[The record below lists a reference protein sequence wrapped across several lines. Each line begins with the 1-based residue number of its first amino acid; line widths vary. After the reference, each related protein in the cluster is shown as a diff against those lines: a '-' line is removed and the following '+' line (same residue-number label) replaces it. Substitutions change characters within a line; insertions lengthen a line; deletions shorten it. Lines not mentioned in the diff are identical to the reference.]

1 MKHHHFRTLTFA
13 ACFFTLA
20 LVTAAPVSADGYYV
34 FTRLNSKFITSI
46 EQLQKIGDNASYP
59 LSDNYTLENDI
70 DASATRTWNSGAG
83 FKPIGDEVTPFTGS
97 FDGGG
102 HVISNLYINRPTDDY
117 IGLFAAVSDNGT
129 IFRIGLDNATVHGV
143 NYVGALVGLNAD
155 DNSSI
160 ISCYSTGVVTGAHFY
175 IGGLIGGNHGFIAN
189 SYSTSAVTGIDYV
202 GGLVGENISY
212 TSYGYIYESY
222 SAGAVTGRNYVGG
235 LVGLN
240 SGGYIWACYSTSA
253 VTGVN
258 YVGGLVGRN
267 FIYSHRGDIEEC
279 YSAGLVTGAHYVGG
293 LVGSTS
299 ATSYMDGSYEW
310 FYIWNCFWDN
320 ETSGQASSAGGAP
333 KTTAE
338 MMNIDTFKTWD
349 EDEDG
354 EGESWYYWDFINV
367 WGIFN
372 GKTYPFFRGANDAP
386 VAVEDTYRVDLLYPL
401 EVSAPG
407 VLANDNDSDGS
418 WDISRFKAILV
429 RQTQYGTVNL
439 SDDGS
444 FTYEPDYDYAF
455 YVHSFIDSFTYKV
468 SDQTG
473 SDNDNSSVT
482 KVWIIVGQYV
492 PPVVTPDSYRI
503 DMNEVLITGDNESLH
518 PGVLYN
524 DDDGFG
530 ITTNT
535 VLTAVLASNP
545 VHGELSEFN
554 DDGTFI
560 YTPDDGFVGV
570 DIFTYRAFNG
580 WDYSVET
587 TVTITVGHNF
597 PPVVTPDSYSVKK
610 DGLLV
615 VIDEKDFIF
624 DNVSIYDGF
633 DFYTNGVLDNDYDV
647 DNLTA
652 VIKSYPVHGELFID
666 RPAKVSRGYDPY
678 EWFGLS
684 PNGSFIY
691 RPNEGFVGTDTFTYK
706 AFDGMAYSVETTV
719 TITVGSNAAPV
730 VTPDFYSVAENTELV
745 IDAPGV
751 LANDSDPDDD
761 LIDRFQKPLVPLGG
775 YLTAVLASKPV
786 NGELSEFND
795 DGSFT
800 YSPDEGF
807 AGTDAFTYRAFDGIA
822 YSVET
827 TVTITVGCN
836 VARVVENDFYYTP
849 RGAQLTVVEPEGVLA
864 NDDDPDPACITT
876 NTIFAA
882 VLVSNPVH
890 GEINEFND
898 DGTFTYTPDSGFVGI
913 DTFTYKA
920 LVGITESAVA
930 TVTITVGSN
939 APPVVVSDE
948 YYTPRDTLLTKN
960 AHDGV
965 LHNDNDSDPGDAA
978 NLTALLVSTTVH
990 GLLDLN
996 DNGSFTY
1003 MPDHGYIGIDT
1014 FTYVAFDNITVSAV
1028 ATVTITVGSNAA
1040 PVVTPDNYLVAE
1052 NPAVLTITVVNGVLA
1067 NDNDSDGDSLTAV
1080 LASRPMH
1087 GALVFNANGSFTY
1100 TPAADFRGL
1109 DSFTYRAF
1117 DGMDYSVEATVTII
1131 VGDNNPP
1138 VVQPDFYSVDE
1149 GETLIIAAPGVLV
1162 NDYDIDD
1169 ADRINATL
1177 TAVLASTPVHG
1188 NIYLFSTDGS
1198 FRYEPVDGFVGID
1211 TFTYRAFDGIAYSV
1225 ETTVTITVGSNAA
1238 PIVAND
1244 NYTTPRETTL
1254 RVAAPGVLANDI
1266 DPDDDTMTAVLVS
1279 NPMYGALVDF
1289 NDNGS
1294 FTYQPKPG
1302 FVGIDSFTYRAFDGI
1317 AESAVATVTITV
1329 GSNAAPVVAP
1339 DFYSV
1344 AENIEL
1350 VIAAPGVLANDTDPD
1365 EHLYRSMLRSSVLT
1379 AVLATNPV
1387 HGSLS
1392 FNADG
1397 SFTYMPGTDYR
1408 GFDSFTYRAY
1418 DGIDFSVETTVTIT
1432 VGNPDPPVA
1441 VSDSYSVEE
1450 DGELLVI
1457 EEGDPYFDPFFELAD
1472 IPVGEIDYNDG
1483 VLHNDFELDFIFDH
1497 SHDNLTAVLESTT
1510 GHGIMVLS
1518 PAGSFIYQ
1526 PEKGFVGT
1534 DTFTYRAFNGLAYSA
1549 AATVTITVGINA
1561 PPVVVSD
1568 DYYTP
1573 RETRLT
1579 VPAKGVLA
1587 NDNDSDPGDE
1597 EDLTAVLVSTTEHG
1611 VLDLN
1616 DNGSFTYTPENGF
1629 IGIDIF
1635 TYMAFDGIAYSAA
1648 ATVTITVGSNAPP
1661 VVEPDSYSVAKNG
1674 ILTIAASGVLAN
1686 DTDPDGDAMTAVEG
1700 SKPVHGVLVFNA
1712 NGSFTY
1718 TPAHNYRGLDTFTY
1732 RAFDGMDY
1740 SVEAKVTITV
1750 GSNTEPVVTSDNYS
1764 TPRETKLVVS
1774 AAAGVL
1780 HNDTDADNDTLMA
1793 VLVSTTE
1800 NGVLDLN
1807 DNGSFT
1813 YTPDH
1818 GYVGIDTFTYG
1829 VFDGMGYSPVATVTI
1844 TVGSNAPPVVEPDS
1858 YSVAENGVLTIAARG
1873 VLANDTDPDGDTI
1886 TAVEG
1891 SKPVHGVLVFNANGS
1906 FHYVPDTEFI
1916 GIDTFTYRAFDGMDY
1931 SVEATVMIT
1940 VGSMY
1945 QPLADPDYYSVEKNG
1960 LLLVKAD
1967 NDTFFE
1973 EQDIEGEIDY
1983 YEGVLYNDFDLGIE
1997 NDYGENLTAVLE
2009 STALHGMLYLSPLG
2023 SIFYRP
2029 DHGYVGIDTFTYRA
2043 FNGLAYSAA
2052 ATVTITVGNNAE
2064 PVATSD
2070 NYSTP
2075 RETTLRVNAHYGV
2088 LHNDNDSDNDTLV
2101 AGLVSTTENGVLDLN
2116 DNGSFTYTPDHGYV
2130 GIDTFTYRAFDGIAY
2145 SAVATVTITVGSN
2158 APPVVEPD
2166 SYSVAENGVL
2176 TITAR
2181 GVLANDTDPDG
2192 DAITAVEGSKP
2203 VHGVLVLNAN
2213 GSFIYTPAHNYRG
2226 LDSFTYRAFDGMD
2239 YSVEATVTI
2248 TVGSNTAP
2256 IVTADSYA
2264 TERDTLLTIVAP
2276 GVLGNDEDPD
2286 NDSMTAVIVSVTAHG
2301 FIFLNANGS
2310 FTYTPDDG
2318 FVGIDSFT
2326 YMAFDGMEYSPVAT
2340 VTIAVGSN
2348 AAPIVEPDS
2357 YSVEKDGELVT
2368 EAGNGP
2374 VRVMRSALPPGV
2386 LDNDFDPDGDD
2397 FIAVRGC
2404 DPVHG
2409 YFVEFNTNGSFVY
2422 RPHQGYVGIDTFTY
2436 WAYDGMEYSAEAT
2449 VTITVGSNDPP
2460 VVAYDNYTT
2469 PRDTVLAVAAP
2480 GVLHNDYD
2488 PDNNTL
2494 TAVLAGTAAH
2504 GTLVLSDN
2512 GSFIYT
2518 PDEGFVGIDIFTYV
2532 ANDGMVDSAVAPV
2545 RITVGQNKA
2554 PQVAPDQYGVEKNN
2568 RLTVSGSGVL
2578 LNDADADHDTL
2589 TAVLASTTVH
2599 GTLVLRA
2606 DGSFT
2611 YTPAA
2616 NYMGSDSFTYKA
2628 NDGYTDSAVATVTI
2642 SVVDSTLPM
2651 GVADEY
2657 RSPRKIPLVVRA
2669 PGLLAN
2675 DSDASGRAL
2684 TAVLATAPVH
2694 GSISLSADGSFI
2706 YFPDP
2711 DCGCIDT
2718 FTYKAGNGSTESDPV
2733 DVTITVN
2740 SAPTA
2745 VADAYTLQTYKR
2757 FSVVAPGVLAND
2769 SAPDG
2774 DTLTALLV
2782 TPPQSGDF
2790 ALNSDGSFLYMPDTG
2805 FRGDD
2810 SFTYRVY
2817 DGFEYSDPATV
2828 VLSVKSRCTLVAVY
2842 GEGSSEV
2849 LALRKYRDEV
2859 LEKTAAGKA
2868 MIKLYDSVSPVA
2880 EKLVAKN
2887 RLIKLMVKG
2896 VFDRIVPLVENR
2908 KN

>member
-1 MKHHHFRTLTFA
+1 M
-13 ACFFTLA
+13 
-20 LVTAAPVSADGYYV
+20 
-34 FTRLNSKFITSI
+34 
-46 EQLQKIGDNASYP
+46 
-59 LSDNYTLENDI
+59 
-70 DASATRTWNSGAG
+70 
-83 FKPIGDEVTPFTGS
+83 
-97 FDGGG
+97 
-102 HVISNLYINRPTDDY
+102 
-117 IGLFAAVSDNGT
+117 
-129 IFRIGLDNATVHGV
+129 
-143 NYVGALVGLNAD
+143 GLNAD

-1818 GYVGIDTFTYG
+1818 GYVGIDTFTY
-1829 VFDGMGYSPVATVTI
+1829 
-1844 TVGSNAPPVVEPDS
+1844 
-1858 YSVAENGVLTIAARG
+1858 
-1873 VLANDTDPDGDTI
+1873 
-1886 TAVEG
+1886 
-1891 SKPVHGVLVFNANGS
+1891 
-1906 FHYVPDTEFI
+1906 
-1916 GIDTFTYRAFDGMDY
+1916 
-1931 SVEATVMIT
+1931 
-1940 VGSMY
+1940 
-1945 QPLADPDYYSVEKNG
+1945 
-1960 LLLVKAD
+1960 
-1967 NDTFFE
+1967 
-1973 EQDIEGEIDY
+1973 
-1983 YEGVLYNDFDLGIE
+1983 
-1997 NDYGENLTAVLE
+1997 
-2009 STALHGMLYLSPLG
+2009 
-2023 SIFYRP
+2023 
-2029 DHGYVGIDTFTYRA
+2029 
-2043 FNGLAYSAA
+2043 
-2052 ATVTITVGNNAE
+2052 
-2064 PVATSD
+2064 
-2070 NYSTP
+2070 
-2075 RETTLRVNAHYGV
+2075 
-2088 LHNDNDSDNDTLV
+2088 
-2101 AGLVSTTENGVLDLN
+2101 
-2116 DNGSFTYTPDHGYV
+2116 
-2130 GIDTFTYRAFDGIAY
+2130 RAFDGIAY

-2494 TAVLAGTAAH
+2494 TGVLAGTAAH

-2887 RLIKLMVKG
+2887 RLIKLIVKG